1 MLTAMLRRTISAL
14 ALTILGALS
23 LAAQPSSGLRF
34 EVTLDP
40 SLPAQP
46 PGRLLVVLVGAGGGS
61 SDRVEPRR
69 FIGRAGRG
77 AVPTLGAD
85 APALGP
91 GALVIVDAA
100 AAAIFPLER
109 FTDLAAGDYRVQA
122 VLVTNRDLR
131 APDAPGNLYS
141 DSVRVTLGPPRA
153 APVRLTL
160 TRRVPDEAL
169 PPDTPFL
176 RFIKFRS
183 ERLSAF
189 HGRPIYLR
197 AGVILPE
204 GYDRET
210 DLRYPLRVRIG
221 GYGDR
226 YTEVQSMM
234 RPGSSFRAAWTASD
248 APRMLLLHLDGAGPL
263 GDPYQVNSANN
274 GPFGDAVTQE
284 LIPHIEREFRGVGAP
299 HARVLDGASTGGW
312 VALALQMFY
321 PDVFNGAWASCPDSV
336 DFRALQRVDVY
347 AGDSAYVDEQ
357 GVDLPSARN
366 LDGSV
371 RFTMR
376 HELRMENVLGVGDS
390 WTTSGRQWGA
400 WNAAYGPR
408 GADGRPV
415 PLWDPQTG
423 RINRAVARHWERY
436 DLRLRLERD
445 WDALAPQLRGKL
457 NIWVGEM
464 DDYFLNDAV
473 HLFDQFLAT
482 KPPLGARFTYGP
494 DRGHCWTGISAAEMM
509 REMARAMSR

>member
-248 APRMLLLHLDGAGPL
+248 APRR
-263 GDPYQVNSANN
+263 NEK
-274 GPFGDAVTQE
+274 FDAT
-284 LIPHIEREFRGVGAP
+284 
-299 HARVLDGASTGGW
+299 ASS
-312 VALALQMFY
+312 
-321 PDVFNGAWASCPDSV
+321 P
-336 DFRALQRVDVY
+336 
-347 AGDSAYVDEQ
+347 
-357 GVDLPSARN
+357 
-366 LDGSV
+366 
-371 RFTMR
+371 
-376 HELRMENVLGVGDS
+376 
-390 WTTSGRQWGA
+390 
-400 WNAAYGPR
+400 
-408 GADGRPV
+408 
-415 PLWDPQTG
+415 
-423 RINRAVARHWERY
+423 
-436 DLRLRLERD
+436 
-445 WDALAPQLRGKL
+445 
-457 NIWVGEM
+457 
-464 DDYFLNDAV
+464 
-473 HLFDQFLAT
+473 
-482 KPPLGARFTYGP
+482 
-494 DRGHCWTGISAAEMM
+494 
-509 REMARAMSR
+509 